1 MVLMCPAEG
10 TYLLLFPDVFSIS
23 SQVRRKDRNMFSQR
37 IVALVLAGLFAVVV
51 FNACAQWSPAK
62 TVVNL
67 GDLSL
72 AGAGTSGAPR
82 PTGSSPGRDQ
92 LMNESSTNNS
102 AMNNSSLNNSSLN
115 NSSSNNS
122 SSNDSLL
129 NSSPIESSKSVQP
142 IDLSGYSQD
151 RRNKNLAGY
160 KNIMYPI
167 AESRGSTASTTG
179 GGCGCG

>member
-10 TYLLLFPDVFSIS
+10 TYLLLFPYVFSS
-23 SQVRRKDRNMFSQR
+23 LSHVRRKDRNMFSQR
-37 IVALVLAGLFAVVV
+37 IVALVLAGLFAVIVL
-51 FNACAQWSPAK
+51 NACAQWSPAK

-72 AGAGTSGAPR
+72 AGKGASGAPR
-82 PTGSSPGRDQ
+82 ATDSSLADNP
-92 LMNESSTNNS
+92 LMNESSTNNW
-102 AMNNSSLNNSSLN
+102 AMNNSSLNNPAMN
-115 NSSSNNS
+115 NSSINN
-122 SSNDSLL
+122 LIL
-129 NSSPIESSKSVQP
+129 NSSIKGATSMQP

>member
-1 MVLMCPAEG
+1 
-10 TYLLLFPDVFSIS
+10 
-23 SQVRRKDRNMFSQR
+23 MFSQR
-37 IVALVLAGLFAVVV
+37 IVVLVLAGLFAIVI

-62 TVVNL
+62 IVVNL

-82 PTGSSPGRDQ
+82 ATDSSLADDQ

-102 AMNNSSLNNSSLN
+102 TMNNSSSN

-129 NSSPIESSKSVQP
+129 NSSPIESAKSVQP

>member
-1 MVLMCPAEG
+1 
-10 TYLLLFPDVFSIS
+10 
-23 SQVRRKDRNMFSQR
+23 
-37 IVALVLAGLFAVVV
+37 
-51 FNACAQWSPAK
+51 
-62 TVVNL
+62 
-67 GDLSL
+67 
-72 AGAGTSGAPR
+72 
-82 PTGSSPGRDQ
+82 
-92 LMNESSTNNS
+92 
-102 AMNNSSLNNSSLN
+102 LNNLSLN

-179 GGCGCG
+179 GGCGCGG